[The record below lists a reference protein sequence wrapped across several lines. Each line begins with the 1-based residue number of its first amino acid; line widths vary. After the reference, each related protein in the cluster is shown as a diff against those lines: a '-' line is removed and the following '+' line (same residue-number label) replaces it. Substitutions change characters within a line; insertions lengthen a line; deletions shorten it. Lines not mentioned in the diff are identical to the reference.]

1 MYLKGSRHFVC
12 RNRNQIIAM
21 DFSPQL
27 IALASTAV
35 YAAGN
40 LYARVGLVHS
50 TPLIVTLISLV
61 VQTVVVWTILLARGG
76 VPAIDPRALIIFIA
90 VGAVLP
96 IVRLLSYIGI
106 ARIGSARSSSL
117 RSTHPFFSAA
127 LAISFLGEPA
137 KRHVML
143 GTLLIVA
150 GIFFTCWEPRQR
162 SADAKPADVLYPLA
176 AAFMSGLIHPSTR
189 YALTV
194 SNQPIAYSAIVGLVS
209 LLCLTGYFLITGQAR
224 SVAWP
229 SRSALIPFVT
239 ASLLE
244 TMGFLLFSAA
254 VSLGP
259 VVLIAP
265 IMATTP
271 MWVLLGSILLLRDL
285 EKVTLRTAL
294 GSCAVVAGTILLA
307 LNK

>member
-1 MYLKGSRHFVC
+1 
-12 RNRNQIIAM
+12 M

-27 IALASTAV
+27 VALASTAV

-50 TPLIVTLISLV
+50 TPLMVTLISLI
-61 VQTVVVWTILLARGG
+61 VQTLVVWTILFARGG
-76 VPAIDPRALIIFIA
+76 VPGADPRALAVFIA
-90 VGAVLP
+90 VGVALP
-96 IVRLLSYIGI
+96 FVRWLSYTGI

-127 LAISFLGEPA
+127 LAIAFLGEPA
-137 KRHVML
+137 RHNVMA

-150 GIFFTCWEPRQR
+150 GIFVTCWDSRETKSKARPL
-162 SADAKPADVLYPLA
+162 DVLFPLA
-176 AAFMSGLIHPSTR
+176 AAFFSGIIHPFTR
-189 YALTV
+189 YALTIT
-194 SNQPIAYSAIVGLVS
+194 NEPLLYSGTVGLS
-209 LLCLTGYFLITGQAR
+209 SLITLGGYLLFSGRGRQM
-224 SVAWP
+224 VWP
-229 SRSALIPFVT
+229 APRALKSFIS
-239 ASLLE
+239 ASLFE
-244 TMGFLLFSAA
+244 TGGFLLFSAA
-254 VSLGP
+254 VSLGQ

-294 GSCAVVAGTILLA
+294 GSGAVVGGTILLT
-307 LNK
+307 LNG